1 MDGKR
6 LIDPALMESLGLE
19 FDPKHEARLAKRR
32 SYYAENR
39 TAILATDLRWRERNR
54 DKLREQDQAR
64 RDADRR
70 GYRKRQRKSMRKASA
85 ILSDSYIK
93 LVLSMNAKYAFG
105 RSPPTSEF
113 PRELIEAKRAEL
125 MLKRKL
131 QKRKLKHKGTHES
144 QETPKPA

>member
-1 MDGKR
+1 MDQKS

-19 FDPKHEARLAKRR
+19 FDENYEAKLAKRR

-39 TAILATDLRWRERNR
+39 AAILATDLRWRKRNR
-54 DKLREQDQAR
+54 DKLRARDQAR
-64 RDADRR
+64 RDADRG
-70 GYRKRQRKSMRKASA
+70 GYRKRQRKSMRKACA
-85 ILSDSYIK
+85 ALSDTYVK

-105 RSPPTSEF
+105 RSPPTSVF
-113 PRELIEAKRAEL
+113 PQELIEAKRAEL

-144 QETPKPA
+144 QETPNPA